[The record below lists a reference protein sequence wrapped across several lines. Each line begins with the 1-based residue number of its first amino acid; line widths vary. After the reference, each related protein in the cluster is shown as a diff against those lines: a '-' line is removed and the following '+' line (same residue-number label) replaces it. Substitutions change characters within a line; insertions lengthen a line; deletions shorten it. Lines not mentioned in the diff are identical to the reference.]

1 MSLLI
6 NWSMG
11 YFKKVRWVNISQQ
24 YLLSPVWITKN
35 CFLNFQVYIL
45 NKAQIDPVLDKVK
58 AQFDEI
64 SGKVFAM
71 IPQAKPAEKTE

>member
-1 MSLLI
+1 LVLMS
-6 NWSMG
+6 
-11 YFKKVRWVNISQQ
+11 WVGLFTI
-24 YLLSPVWITKN
+24 PK
-35 CFLNFQVYIL
+35 VYIM

>member
-1 MSLLI
+1 M
-6 NWSMG
+6 
-11 YFKKVRWVNISQQ
+11 
-24 YLLSPVWITKN
+24 
-35 CFLNFQVYIL
+35 